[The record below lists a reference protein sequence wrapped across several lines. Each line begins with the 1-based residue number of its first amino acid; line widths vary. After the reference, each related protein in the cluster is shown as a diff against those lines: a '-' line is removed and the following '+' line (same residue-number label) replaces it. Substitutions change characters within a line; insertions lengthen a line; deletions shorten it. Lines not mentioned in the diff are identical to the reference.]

1 MDTTKYG
8 YHKDRYHGYVVV
20 HPVQPKNQSILCF
33 SPTSVGKKA
42 DKRHANSWSSALS
55 IKVGPMEG
63 FSSFFMLSVG
73 WFYHQGD

>member
-1 MDTTKYG
+1 MDTIRTGTIKAG
-8 YHKDRYHGYVVV
+8 IMDC
-20 HPVQPKNQSILCF
+20 PSCTTKNQSILCY

-42 DKRHANSWSSALS
+42 DKRHANSWSSTLS